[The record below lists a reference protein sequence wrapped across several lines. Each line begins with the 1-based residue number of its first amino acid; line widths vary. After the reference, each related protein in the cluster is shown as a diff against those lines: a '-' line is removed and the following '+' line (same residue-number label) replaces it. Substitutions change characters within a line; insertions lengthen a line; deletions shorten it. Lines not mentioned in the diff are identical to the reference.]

1 MPNIL
6 ILSQW
11 YFPDTW
17 MQLRDLAR
25 RLADDGYGV
34 EVLSAVPYSLTD
46 GKIIPGYKLRLRQ
59 TEMLDGVKVVRLP
72 LFISQSRSGLGRI
85 LCYTSFG
92 LSAAT
97 LGQFGVKRPDI
108 VFVYNLPTLG
118 WAARLFKFFRG
129 AKFVLMVQDL
139 WPESVTNSGM
149 LQSRL
154 LNSCLNRW
162 CRRFYRCA
170 DALTGLSPGFKENLV
185 GRGVDPRRIE
195 VVYNWTNEADP
206 QSSVPN
212 ESNARFTVVYTGNMG
227 IYQGIDTFIDA
238 AEILAGRNVP
248 ADFRLI
254 GGGVELDRLKQVAA
268 AKNLPNLTFL
278 PWVPSD
284 EIGVELAHAD
294 ALLLHLKRMELFKV
308 TIPGKT
314 QTYLR
319 AGKPILCG
327 IEGEAAR
334 LIETAKAGVVF
345 EPENPRSLAEA
356 VTRMAALPKEE
367 LTEMGRAGREFYKS
381 QMAFEIG
388 YGRITELFDRVLANR
403 KGKR

>member
-34 EVLSAVPYSLTD
+34 RSSFGGSLFTDRREDYSR
-46 GKIIPGYKLRLRQ
+46 IQLRLRQ

-195 VVYNWTNEADP
+195 VVSNWTNEADP

-212 ESNARFTVVYTGNMG
+212 ESNARFTVVYTGIWNLSRHR
-227 IYQGIDTFIDA
+227 YFYRCRRDF
-238 AEILAGRNVP
+238 AGRNVP

-268 AKNLPNLTFL
+268 AKNL
-278 PWVPSD
+278 
-284 EIGVELAHAD
+284 
-294 ALLLHLKRMELFKV
+294 
-308 TIPGKT
+308 
-314 QTYLR
+314 
-319 AGKPILCG
+319 
-327 IEGEAAR
+327 
-334 LIETAKAGVVF
+334 LI
-345 EPENPRSLAEA
+345 
-356 VTRMAALPKEE
+356 
-367 LTEMGRAGREFYKS
+367 
-381 QMAFEIG
+381 
-388 YGRITELFDRVLANR
+388 
-403 KGKR
+403 